1 MLHAADRHVTTL
13 VIARRADAVA
23 LIRRAK
29 EPNAGL
35 WSPPGG
41 KVEPYETALANALR
55 ELREETGLTAAAAR
69 LRAVV
74 HELDPVRREA
84 WLMFV
89 FLVDCD
95 ADLTAPVTA
104 ERLAGGPEGEAA
116 WVRRTD
122 LASLATPPA
131 DGHIL
136 AAALS
141 DRPGVAFL
149 DVRFRDGSLM
159 SVDVSWA

>member
-1 MLHAADRHVTTL
+1 MLHAPDRHVSTL
-13 VIARRADAVA
+13 VIALRGDAVA
-23 LIRRAK
+23 MIHRAK

-41 KVEPYETALANALR
+41 KVELHETALANALR
-55 ELREETGLTAAAAR
+55 ELREETGLVARAAR

-74 HELDPVRREA
+74 HELDPVRREV

-95 ADLTAPVTA
+95 ADSTAGA
-104 ERLAGGPEGEAA
+104 ADRIGGGPEGEAA
-116 WVRRTD
+116 WVRRSD
-122 LASLATPPA
+122 LAGMATPPA
-131 DGHIL
+131 DAHIL
-136 AAALS
+136 AAALAS
-141 DRPGVAFL
+141 RPGVAFL
-149 DVRFRDGSLM
+149 DVRFRDGGLE

>member
-1 MLHAADRHVTTL
+1 VLHAPDRHVSTL
-13 VIARRADAVA
+13 VIALRGDAVA
-23 LIRRAK
+23 MIHRAK

-41 KVEPYETALANALR
+41 MVELHETALANALR
-55 ELREETGLTAAAAR
+55 ELREETGLVARAAR

-74 HELDPVRREA
+74 HELDPVRREV

-95 ADLTAPVTA
+95 ADSPAGA
-104 ERLAGGPEGEAA
+104 AGRIAGGPEGEAA
-116 WVRRTD
+116 WVRRSD
-122 LASLATPPA
+122 LAGMATPPA
-131 DGHIL
+131 DAHIL
-136 AAALS
+136 AAALAS
-141 DRPGVAFL
+141 RPGVAFL
-149 DVRFRDGSLM
+149 DVRFRDGGLE